1 MSMGTPHRAVPTLT
15 EVLDEASI
23 RPAEIEAVAPV
34 EPASE
39 TAVAVQEEAASPP
52 AFEPFAEPAPLPAPV
67 DDFELDL
74 GLETA
79 PEAPPAP
86 AASAPAAPAVADI
99 GASFYDALE
108 LGLRQRASLALD
120 VALDGWLQQTLRER
134 LEQAAARQTE
144 SLLQELR
151 ELLAPQLETLVQQT
165 LSELLR
171 QERERLSSR

>member
-1 MSMGTPHRAVPTLT
+1 MSGVMPPRVVPTLT

-23 RPAEIEAVAPV
+23 RPAAENPAAADLPADGPA
-34 EPASE
+34 EPAFDS
-39 TAVAVQEEAASPP
+39 
-52 AFEPFAEPAPLPAPV
+52 FAEPAPLPVPA

-74 GLETA
+74 GLAAATV
-79 PEAPPAP
+79 PAP
-86 AASAPAAPAVADI
+86 VPAQEPAADPSAP
-99 GASFYDALE
+99 SFYDALE

-151 ELLAPQLETLVQQT
+151 EMLAPQLEALVQQT
-165 LSELLR
+165 LGELLR
-171 QERERLSSR
+171 QERDRLSSR